1 MGTFFDFAISLCCSV
16 TQSCPTLCD
25 PINCSITGFY
35 VLHCLLKFA
44 HTHTFSQWCHATIS
58 SSVILF
64 PSGPQSFP
72 TSGSFP
78 VSQLFV
84 NPWTAARQAP
94 LFSTISWSLLKLMST
109 ESVMPCNHLILC
121 HPLLFLPSIFPSIRI
136 FSNESALQTMWPK
149 YWGFSFSI
157 SPYNVDFL

>member
-78 VSQLFV
+78 VSQLFASGSKSIEASGSASVLPV
-84 NPWTAARQAP
+84 NVQGWFQLRLTDLTCKRMKLEHFLTPYTKINSKWIKDLNVRPETMK
-94 LFSTISWSLLKLMST
+94 LLRRT
-109 ESVMPCNHLILC
+109 
-121 HPLLFLPSIFPSIRI
+121 
-136 FSNESALQTMWPK
+136 SAKHSQM
-149 YWGFSFSI
+149 
-157 SPYNVDFL
+157 